1 MADVILEF
9 LVGSGIGSLASDFTL
24 GDLIPYI
31 LRLWIGIGVF
41 RAVFGA
47 FAAVFAALLEGVQ

>member
-31 LRLWIGIGVF
+31 LRLWVGLGLF
-41 RAVFGA
+41 HAVFGA
-47 FAAVFAALLEGVQ
+47 FAAVFGALLEGVR